1 MGSFPLV
8 FISIINVFFNVILPH
23 FPLFFYSFF
32 FVAISQHSHFPS
44 ALFLSIFLSI
54 YHASKFLL
62 FFLAPIFF
70 LAKAVNKTNLAIHLP
85 VIRFVGW
92 CTENF
97 KDSFYFISSFFAL
110 LFFLPLFPFLSF
122 VILCFPSYLWPG
134 ISLEMKSY
142 GEKMVREEQEACSMF
157 NES

>member
-23 FPLFFYSFF
+23 FPLFFSSF
-32 FVAISQHSHFPS
+32 AISQHSHFPS
-44 ALFLSIFLSI
+44 ALFLSIYLSI

-110 LFFLPLFPFLSF
+110 FFFFSSTF
-122 VILCFPSYLWPG
+122 SIFILCYFMF
-134 ISLEMKSY
+134 SLLFMAGY
-142 GEKMVREEQEACSMF
+142 
-157 NES
+157 